1 MFSCGRWFPRPHVVD
16 VFHFIGG
23 YTRKIIVVLLS
34 DVAIFTEP
42 DSDNLDLAAIFKSGQ
57 R

>member
-1 MFSCGRWFPRPHVVD
+1 MPKLLPFMIKSDSLETLGSPTH
-16 VFHFIGG
+16 
-23 YTRKIIVVLLS
+23 TRKIIVVLLS